1 MSNISAKIIA
11 DSISFDGNRL
21 TTYVLRYPRFIHA
34 EFMTHRVLSKNS
46 ASSRAIPFKTMV
58 ASVMEDPAIP
68 LAFQKHHSG
77 MQGTEYLVG
86 EEGQEARNKWLQ
98 SRDAAV
104 QTATA
109 LYEHGVTKQLCNRI
123 LEPFLMHTII
133 CSGTEYRNFF
143 ALRAHPDAEIH
154 INDLAEKMLK
164 EYNESTPKLLNINEW
179 HIPFGDR
186 FDDDR
191 IASMLR
197 DQHPSSYVTE
207 EYIRTTKLKIATARC
222 GRISYNS
229 FDGKDDYTAD
239 LKLHDRLV
247 SAGHWSPFEH
257 CAQVSADIQ
266 IGNFK
271 GWKQYRKTFE
281 NENRNDPRVGQG
293 K

>member
-11 DSISFDGNRL
+11 DSTTHDGNRL
-21 TTYVLRYPRFIHA
+21 TTFVLRYPRFIHA

-58 ASVMEDPAIP
+58 KSVMEDPAIP
-68 LAFQKHHSG
+68 MAFQKHHSG
-77 MQGTEYLVG
+77 MQGTEYLTGV
-86 EEGQEARNKWLQ
+86 EEQEARDKWLQ

-104 QTATA
+104 KTATA

-133 CSGTEYRNFF
+133 CSGTDFHNFF

-154 INDLAEKMLK
+154 INDLAEKMLM
-164 EYNESTPKLLNINEW
+164 EYNKSTPQLLNHNEW

-186 FDDDR
+186 FDEDR
-191 IASMLR
+191 IASLLKGL
-197 DQHPSSYVTE
+197 HPNTYVSE

-229 FDGKDDYTAD
+229 FDGKDDYNAD

-257 CAQVSADIQ
+257 CAKASENKYV
-266 IGNFK
+266 GNFK
-271 GWKQYRKTFE
+271 GWTQYRKTFE
-281 NENRNDPRVGQG
+281 NENRVDARV